1 MMRSSGQRL
10 RSSVNRLAA
19 SEAGARRP
27 RATLSGTALLANWE
41 AICRRVPHQRILP
54 MVKAQAYGHG
64 ADWAARL
71 IWRQEKSRSKG
82 QRLAGF
88 GVATLDE
95 ALSLRASIAGAPIVV
110 FSGLLPWN
118 SESGQVCERFG
129 LTPVLSSVEDWR
141 SFVRGGWARRVAFEI
156 KFNTGMNRLGISC
169 TELSQVKKD
178 LQRLAKQGIYPSGVL
193 SHLACAESP
202 HAPLS
207 RAQRELF
214 RGIQGELSPLFGA
227 SVEFHLG
234 NSAPLWQAE
243 AWDLESLGQ
252 RVRPG
257 LSLYGIAPRGL
268 ASQLPLTPVMEL
280 SAPVVAIQNV
290 RAGESIGYGRRFIA
304 RKALRV
310 AILGM
315 GYADGLDR
323 HWGDASSLAVVHFDR
338 VTRGRSRWVG
348 AISMDL
354 SAVIAPAGVRVGD
367 RAQVF
372 GAQIDPWVQAEAAG
386 TIPYE
391 ILTSLGARVQRI
403 YV

>member
-10 RSSVNRLAA
+10 RSSANRLAA
-19 SEAGARRP
+19 PKTFVQRP
-27 RATLSGTALLANWE
+27 IATLSASALLANWE

-71 IWRQEKSRSKG
+71 IWRQEKSRPKG
-82 QRLAGF
+82 HRLAGF

-95 ALSLRASIAGAPIVV
+95 ALSLRESVSGVPIVV

-129 LTPVLSSVEDWR
+129 LTPVLSSIEDWR
-141 SFVRGGWARRVAFEI
+141 SFVRGGWARRVPFEV
-156 KFNTGMNRLGISC
+156 KFNTGMNRLGIACS
-169 TELSQVKKD
+169 ELPQVKKD
-178 LQRLAKQGIYPSGVL
+178 LQKLAGHAIYPSGVL

-202 HAPLS
+202 HTPLS
-207 RAQRELF
+207 RTQRQLF
-214 RGIQGELSPLFGA
+214 RGIRSELSPLFGSA
-227 SVEFHLG
+227 VEFHVG
-234 NSAPLWQAE
+234 NSAALWQAE

-268 ASQLPLTPVMEL
+268 TAQLPLTPVMEL
-280 SAPVVAIQNV
+280 SAPVVAIQKV

-304 RKALRV
+304 PKDLRV

-323 HWGDASSLAVVHFDR
+323 HWGDQNSRAVVHFGR
-338 VTRGRSRWVG
+338 VNRRKSRWVG

-354 SAVIAPAGVRVGD
+354 SAVIAPSGVRVGD
-367 RAQVF
+367 RAHVF

-391 ILTSLGARVQRI
+391 ILTSLGVRVQRI